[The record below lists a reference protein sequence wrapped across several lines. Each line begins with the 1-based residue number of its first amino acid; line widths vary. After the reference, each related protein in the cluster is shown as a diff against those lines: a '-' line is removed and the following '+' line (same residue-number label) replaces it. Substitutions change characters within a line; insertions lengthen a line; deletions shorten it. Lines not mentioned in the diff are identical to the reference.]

1 MNERAVTI
9 CRGCVDLA
17 GMPMTNDD
25 PFIVIAGYRIVI
37 APPAT
42 KNFNSQNVRCW
53 LDAIGV
59 LSLDGEGE
67 FSVFSF
73 QFSVFRGMAKMI
85 QLNTTHQFVMQL
97 IAAPPTAIVTHYA
110 SCLATSPKVMQYVAD
125 DSKLG
130 SSKLGDR
137 ALYRGLTTSLLAVI
151 PRR

>member
-17 GMPMTNDD
+17 GMLMTNDD
-25 PFIVIAGYRIVI
+25 PFIVIAGCRVVI

-73 QFSVFRGMAKMI
+73 QGDGEDDPVEHDPPVCHATDRR
-85 QLNTTHQFVMQL
+85 
-97 IAAPPTAIVTHYA
+97 AADCDRHALCIVPSHIT
-110 SCLATSPKVMQYVAD
+110 Q
-125 DSKLG
+125 
-130 SSKLGDR
+130 GD
-137 ALYRGLTTSLLAVI
+137 AVCGG
-151 PRR
+151 